1 MHAKKGVLRNVLKK
15 LMVWAVV
22 LLIAALLATP
32 ALAISSSAGD
42 MTADTDS
49 PTGPFTAD
57 DCPTLQQDP
66 VGFEIT
72 LSMFPGL
79 AELCP

>member
-1 MHAKKGVLRNVLKK
+1 MLKK
-15 LMVWAVV
+15 LLVWAVV
-22 LLIAALLATP
+22 LLIAALLAAP
-32 ALAISSSAGD
+32 ALAISSSSGG

-49 PTGPFTAD
+49 PTGPFTAA

-66 VGFEIT
+66 VGWEIN

>member
-1 MHAKKGVLRNVLKK
+1 MLKK
-15 LMVWAVV
+15 LLVWAVV
-22 LLIAALLATP
+22 VLIAALLAAP
-32 ALAISSSAGD
+32 ALAISSSSGG

-49 PTGPFTAD
+49 PTGPFTAA
-57 DCPTLQQDP
+57 DCPMLQQDP
-66 VGFEIT
+66 VGWEIN

>member
-1 MHAKKGVLRNVLKK
+1 MLKK
-15 LMVWAVV
+15 LLVWTTV

-32 ALAISSSAGD
+32 ALAITATSGP

-49 PTGPFTAD
+49 PTGPFTAA
-57 DCPTLQQDP
+57 DCPMLQQDP
-66 VGFEIT
+66 VGWEINV
-72 LSMFPGL
+72 SMFPGL